1 MGFHKSTLPISEVG
15 YKNGRTIYRLIADMN
30 YYLTNDKTTP
40 DFIVP
45 AGFVTDLAT
54 ILRFMMWLL
63 PQRGAYDK
71 AAILHDYL
79 LLQFDITKKEVDRIF
94 LKQMK
99 FDGVAKWKR
108 NLMYAAVRLFGGR
121 SAPLTLNE
129 MEKLQMT
136 ELYMPE
142 WLKIAKKDYD
152 KNIKEIKGAKDHPR
166 IVEMHSHTSLKAQDD
181 ETPWCASAVN
191 AWLVEAGFEGTNS
204 AAAISFGE
212 YGNKVRQS
220 DLTLGDIVIFKRGS
234 QSWMRHV
241 GLYAGQSRVYK
252 GKKQLLILG
261 GNQSDKV
268 CYLWY
273 SISGITAIRR
283 PKNVEVKDIAPTNAK
298 PLTQSRTVKANVASV
313 TATGTASIA
322 AIASQID
329 SISEATDNITNSIN
343 RMANIGTPLLITA
356 CILAF
361 GFSIYTIYTRWD
373 DRRKGRN

>member
-1 MGFHKSTLPISEVG
+1 MDFHKSTLSISEVG
-15 YKNGRTIYRLIADMN
+15 YKNGRTIYRL
-30 YYLTNDKTTP
+30 TNDM
-40 DFIVP
+40 DISGFIIP

-54 ILRFMMWLL
+54 IPRFILWLI

-79 LLQFDITKKEVDRIF
+79 LLKFDKPKKEVDRIF
-94 LKQMK
+94 LEQMK
-99 FDGVAKWKR
+99 ADGVVRWKR
-108 NLMYAAVRLFGGR
+108 NLMYIAVRLFGGR

-129 MEKLQMT
+129 MEILNMT
-136 ELYMPE
+136 EPYMPE
-142 WLKIAKKDYD
+142 WLKIAKKDH
-152 KNIKEIKGAKDHPR
+152 KNKVVEIKGAKDHPR
-166 IVEMHSHTSLKAQDD
+166 IVEMHSYTSLKAKDD

-204 AAAISFGE
+204 AAAISFEE
-212 YGNKVRQS
+212 YGQKVKQS

-241 GLYAGQSRVYK
+241 GLYAGQSRMHG

-268 CYLWY
+268 CYQWY

-283 PKNVEVKDIAPTNAK
+283 PKNVEVKDIAPTNTK
-298 PLTQSRTVKANVASV
+298 PLTQSRTVKANALSAA
-313 TATGTASIA
+313 ATGTASIA
-322 AIASQID
+322 AIATQID
-329 SISEATDNITNSIN
+329 SISEATDNITSSIS
-343 RMANIGTPLLITA
+343 RIANIGTPLLITA
-356 CILAF
+356 CVLAF